1 MIRRIANS
9 SSMFDLKAYLGKQR
23 QIVDEAILA
32 YIHRFCLSDR
42 MREPVTYAISAGG
55 KLVRPILCIASCNA
69 ITTDPPTN
77 VVPVACA
84 LEMIHTYSLIH
95 DDLPALDNDTLRR
108 GKPTCH
114 IQFDEATAILAGD
127 ALLTM
132 AFEVL
137 SEAGLTISDQ
147 HSVKWL
153 QVIQLIARAAG
164 CRGMI
169 EGQAQDLAYE
179 GTSISQSRLEQM
191 HNLKTGAMII
201 ASVHAGAL
209 LADGTQ
215 AQIKQL
221 RTYAADIGLAFQ
233 VVDDILNV
241 KGDPSVLGKAVGT
254 DEARQKNTYPALL
267 GLESAEKYANHLIEH
282 ALRALNIFDNN
293 ADPLRA
299 IARYIIERN
308 R

>member
-1 MIRRIANS
+1 
-9 SSMFDLKAYLGKQR
+9 MFDLKNYLSKQR
-23 QIVDEAILA
+23 QIVNQAILA
-32 YIHRFCLSDR
+32 YVQRFCLSDR
-42 MREPVTYAISAGG
+42 MREPVTYAICAGG
-55 KLVRPILCIASCNA
+55 KRVRPILCIAAFNA
-69 ITTDPPTN
+69 VAPDATAT

-95 DDLPALDNDTLRR
+95 DDLPALDDDALRR

-114 IQFDEATAILAGD
+114 IQFDEATAILTGD

-137 SEAGLTISDQ
+137 SEAGVNVSAQ
-147 HSVKWL
+147 QASKWL
-153 QVIQLIARAAG
+153 QVIQLIAQAAG

-169 EGQAQDLAYE
+169 EGQAQDLAFE
-179 GTSISQSRLEQM
+179 GKTISQSQLEQI
-191 HNLKTGAMII
+191 HTLKTGAMITV
-201 ASVHAGAL
+201 SVSTGAL
-209 LADGTQ
+209 LADGTD
-215 AQIKQL
+215 AQIEQL
-221 RTYAADIGLAFQ
+221 KIYAANIGLAFQ

-254 DEARQKNTYPALL
+254 DAARQKNTYPALL
-267 GLESAEKYANHLIEH
+267 GLESAEEYANHLIDH
-282 ALRALNIFDNN
+282 ALQALSIFDNN

-299 IARYIIERN
+299 IARYIIERK